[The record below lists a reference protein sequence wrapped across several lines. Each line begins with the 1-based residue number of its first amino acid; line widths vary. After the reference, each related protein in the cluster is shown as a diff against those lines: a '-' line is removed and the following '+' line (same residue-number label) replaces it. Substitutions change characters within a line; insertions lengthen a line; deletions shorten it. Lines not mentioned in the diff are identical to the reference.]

1 MRSNLQF
8 QLLVASLVFLIFLA
22 QAAFAQ
28 DAARKII
35 DSICIVIYLV
45 QISIGA
51 IATIVIILMG
61 LKYLS
66 SADDSDARY
75 SARIGIISAF
85 VGILIVVLAVPIVN
99 VFASDTIGTVDCDF
113 IRYVSGSFAP
123 AADSVTP
130 GVKIRPEPNEKS
142 PDIAAKGFSLLKT
155 PDEIKAGGYKEFPL
169 YFQLA
174 NDGTQSSPGFLSS
187 VSMVSG
193 MEYALLCNAPSLG
206 LEPDGK
212 IWSYE
217 CKGADMAKVK
227 QLMEGSDS
235 VTLFLKVDS
244 EGAVMD
250 ADRTN
255 NELAM
260 VLSDVPKRSTDE
272 LSIGDPGGITINYVK
287 EIP

>member
-1 MRSNLQF
+1 MRSNFKF
-8 QLLVASLVFLIFLA
+8 QLIVATLVFLVCWV
-22 QAAFAQ
+22 QPAFAQ

-35 DSICIVIYLV
+35 DSICIVIYLIQV
-45 QISIGA
+45 SIGA
-51 IATIVIILMG
+51 IAVIVIILMG

-75 SARIGIISAF
+75 MARMGIISAF

-99 VFASDTIGTVDCDF
+99 VFASDLIGTVDCDF
-113 IRYVSGSFAP
+113 LQYVSGSFAP
-123 AADSVTP
+123 AGGSVTP
-130 GVKIRPEPNEKS
+130 GVKIKLEPKEKS
-142 PDIAAKGFSLLKT
+142 ADIAAKGFSLLKS
-155 PDEIKAGGYKEFPL
+155 PEEIKADGYKEFPL

-174 NDGTQSSPGFLSS
+174 NDGTQSSPGFVSS

-193 MEYALLCNAPSLG
+193 IDYALLCNAPSAG

-212 IWSYE
+212 ILSYE

-244 EGAVMD
+244 QGAVMD

-260 VLSDVPKRSTDE
+260 VLSDIPKKSVDD
-272 LSIGDPGGITINYVK
+272 LSLGDPGGITINYVK